1 MVINRLEKLK
11 EMAAQ
16 KPDDP
21 FLQYAIAQEY
31 GATGQLA
38 EALSIYQTLL
48 DKQPDYLPTYYQLGK
63 LYEELGQFGDAQRAY
78 EQGMIVAQQQGNMK
92 TLGELRA
99 ALEEM

>member
-16 KPDDP
+16 KPEDP

-31 GATGQLA
+31 AATEQYAGALA
-38 EALSIYQTLL
+38 IYQTLV

-63 LYEELGQFGDAQRAY
+63 LHEQLGQFGDAQRAY